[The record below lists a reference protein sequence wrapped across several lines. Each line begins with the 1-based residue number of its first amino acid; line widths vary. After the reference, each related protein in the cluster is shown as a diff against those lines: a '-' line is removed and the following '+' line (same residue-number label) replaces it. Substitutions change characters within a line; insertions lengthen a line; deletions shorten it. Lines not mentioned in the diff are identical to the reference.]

1 MDCLQEICFKY
12 NKLGRL
18 KVKGWKNMQQTN
30 IYQKEARL
38 TVLTSDNISKKI
50 IISDREGHYIVIKD

>member
-1 MDCLQEICFKY
+1 MDSLQEICFKY

-30 IYQKEARL
+30 IYQKEPRL
-38 TVLTSDNISKKI
+38 TVLISDNFSKKI
-50 IISDREGHYIVIKD
+50 IISDRDGHYIMIKD